1 MKILYNPKLKTL
13 SRKLRNQST
22 LSEIL
27 LWQRLR
33 AKQVMGLQFMRQKP
47 ISKYIVDFY
56 CSKFK
61 LVIEIDGNS
70 HASEEARKKD
80 IVRQKYLES
89 LGLTVLRFDDRDIK
103 QNIDSVVRAIE
114 AWIKAKE
121 PGI

>member
-80 IVRQKYLES
+80 IVRQKYLER